1 MRRKFV
7 GVAAIS
13 LFALSPLRAQ
23 DAKIVADNLEYSRE
37 FYSGVHFSAI
47 AESAPS
53 FGYQRYP
60 DNGPER
66 IQCDA
71 GTFARQHGKPWLRSE
86 DWGESGRPVDQ
97 QTARKLDG
105 WVKLVE
111 TAFGFAPSEVKL
123 IKKSREGVRV
133 EWIFEARTANQKG
146 APVRLTFARPL
157 YDKSPNAL
165 LHGFEG
171 SLPAIGGKTRE
182 RVKFSFGYLIAASG
196 FELSEAA
203 WENLET
209 PKELEDKPVDLTKID
224 IGPKPDDAEGF
235 FNRAGARGFNGDMNG
250 AIADLS
256 RAIDL
261 DPKSEPAVYRR
272 GAFKL
277 QKGDYDGA
285 ITDLSRAIELSP
297 NTADYYSDRGL
308 AKLRKR
314 DNDGAIVDFTRAIEL
329 DPKAAQI
336 AYRNRALAKN
346 IKGDADGAL
355 ADYNRAIDLDPKNA
369 GAFNSRGVIKKSK
382 GDLDGAIAD
391 FTKAIELNDKLAI
404 AYKNRGEAKQA
415 KGNAAGAKE
424 DLKRAGDLDPELTS
438 KESVAD
444 SSSNRAASASP
455 APLSPGTGGP
465 NLKQAE
471 RYYESGLKKQ
481 REGNLDGAIAGYTRA
496 IELNP
501 NYTEAY
507 NNRGNL
513 KGAREDH
520 DGAIADYDRAIQ
532 LDPTH
537 TISYN
542 NRGVQRQEKHDW
554 DGAIAD
560 FNHAIELD
568 PKYAKAYYNRG
579 NVKGD
584 KGDHDGAITDYDRA
598 IELDPKY
605 AYSYNNR
612 GNAKKAKGDFDGAIA
627 DFTHAIELAPQD
639 AGFYFSRAGGKL
651 AKGDLDG
658 AIADLDRVIELN
670 DKEPVPYAVRGDF
683 YAKKKQYAAAIKDV
697 QKAIKLDPENGDN
710 YLSLARY
717 QLFNRKPREA
727 IAASLKA
734 LKLSPDKSVII
745 KTKLAH
751 GYLFDNQFNKANA
764 IYLENKNAKLR
775 DSEQTFSQVV
785 LDDFKELQ
793 DAGITHPD
801 IDKIKALLTTK
812 TEAP

>member
-1 MRRKFV
+1 MFSLRKNILVILV
-7 GVAAIS
+7 GSSVLAQS
-13 LFALSPLRAQ
+13 TLRAQ
-23 DAKIVADNLEYSRE
+23 DTKTLADNLEYSRE
-37 FYSGVHFSAI
+37 FYSGVHLSAI

-53 FGYQRYP
+53 FAYQRYP

-133 EWIFEARTANQKG
+133 EWIFEARTANQKA

-171 SLPAIGGKTRE
+171 SLPATGGKASE

-209 PKELEDKPVDLTKID
+209 PKELENKPTDLTKID
-224 IGPKPDDAEGF
+224 IGAKPKDAEGF

-250 AIADLS
+250 AIADCT
-256 RAIDL
+256 RAIEL

-297 NTADYYSDRGL
+297 NTADYYSDRGR

-314 DNDGAIVDFTRAIEL
+314 DNDGAVADFTRAIEL
-329 DPKAAQI
+329 DAKNAI

-346 IKGDADGAL
+346 IKDDADGAL
-355 ADYNRAIDLDPKNA
+355 ADYNRAIELDPKNA
-369 GAFNSRGVIKKSK
+369 DAFNSRGMIKKAK

-391 FTKAIELNDKLAI
+391 FNSAIELNDKLAI

-415 KGNAAGAKE
+415 RGDAAGAKE
-424 DLKRAGDLDPELTS
+424 DLKRAGELDPELMS

-444 SSSNRAASASP
+444 SRSNRAASASP
-455 APLSPGTGGP
+455 APSSPGTAGP

-481 REGNLDGAIAGYTRA
+481 HEGDLDGAIADYSRA
-496 IELNP
+496 IKLNP

-513 KGAREDH
+513 KGAKEDH
-520 DGAIADYDRAIQ
+520 DWAIADFDHAIE
-532 LDPTH
+532 LDPKH

-542 NRGVQRQEKHDW
+542 NRGVQRQEKHD
-554 DGAIAD
+554 
-560 FNHAIELD
+560 
-568 PKYAKAYYNRG
+568 
-579 NVKGD
+579 
-584 KGDHDGAITDYDRA
+584 
-598 IELDPKY
+598 
-605 AYSYNNR
+605 
-612 GNAKKAKGDFDGAIA
+612 FDGAIA
-627 DFTHAIELAPQD
+627 DFTRAIELAPQD
-639 AGFYFSRAGGKL
+639 ARFYYSRAGGKF
-651 AKGDLDG
+651 AGGDVDG
-658 AIADLDRVIELN
+658 AIADLDRVIELKS
-670 DKEPVPYAVRGDF
+670 KEPVPYAIRGDF

-697 QKAIKLDPENGDN
+697 QKAIKLDPEDGDN

-734 LKLSPDKSVII
+734 LKLSPDKAVLI

-751 GYLFDNQFNKANA
+751 GYLFDNQFNKANG

-775 DSEQTFSQVV
+775 DSEQTFNQVV
-785 LDDFKELQ
+785 LDDFKEFQ
-793 DAGITHPD
+793 EAGITHPD
-801 IDKIKALLTTK
+801 MDKIKALLTATPE
-812 TEAP
+812 TR

>member
-1 MRRKFV
+1 MNGKIV
-7 GVAAIS
+7 GAIAIS
-13 LFALSPLRAQ
+13 VSVLSTLQAQ
-23 DAKIVADNLEYSRE
+23 DAKVVADNLEYSRE

-71 GTFARQHGKPWLRSE
+71 STFARQHGKAWSRSA
-86 DWGESGRPVDQ
+86 DWGETGQPVDQ

-171 SLPAIGGKTRE
+171 SLPATGGKARE

-203 WENLET
+203 WEDLQT
-209 PKELEDKPVDLTKID
+209 PKELENKPTDLTKID

-235 FNRAGARGFNGDMNG
+235 FNRAGARGFDGDMNG

-261 DPKSEPAVYRR
+261 DPKSTPAVYRR

-285 ITDLSRAIELSP
+285 ITDLTRAIELSP
-297 NTADYYSDRGL
+297 NTADYYNDRGL
-308 AKLRKR
+308 AKLNKH

-329 DPKAAQI
+329 DPKNAI

-355 ADYNRAIDLDPKNA
+355 ADYNGAIDLDPKNA
-369 GAFNSRGVIKKSK
+369 SAFNSRGVIKKSK

-415 KGNAAGAKE
+415 KGDAAGAKK
-424 DLKRAGDLDPELTS
+424 DLKRSGELDPELMS
-438 KESVAD
+438 QQAVAN
-444 SSSNRAASASP
+444 SGSNHAASPSP
-455 APLSPGTGGP
+455 APSSPGRGAP

-481 REGNLDGAIAGYTRA
+481 DEGDLDGAITDYTRA
-496 IELNP
+496 IKVNP
-501 NYTEAY
+501 RYTEAY
-507 NNRGNL
+507 NNRGTIRRN
-513 KGAREDH
+513 KGDV
-520 DGAIADYDRAIQ
+520 DGAIADYDRAIEV
-532 LDPTH
+532 DPEH
-537 TISYN
+537 TKSWN
-542 NRGVQRQEKHDW
+542 NRGAAKEKKGDL

-560 FNHAIELD
+560 FTRAIGLD
-568 PKYAKAYYNRG
+568 SQYAHAYYNRG
-579 NVKGD
+579 NVKEA
-584 KGDHDGAITDYDRA
+584 KGDHDGAITDFDRA

-627 DFTHAIELAPQD
+627 DFTRAIELAPQD
-639 AGFYFSRAGGKL
+639 ARFYFSRAG
-651 AKGDLDG
+651 AKFAGGDVDG
-658 AIADLDRVIELN
+658 VIADLDRVIELN
-670 DKEPVPYAVRGDF
+670 DKEPVPYAVRGDA
-683 YAKKKQYAAAIKDV
+683 YAKKKQYDAAIKDI
-697 QKAIKLDPENGDN
+697 QKAIKLDPKDGGY

-717 QLFNRKPREA
+717 QLFNRKPRET

-734 LKLSPDKSVII
+734 LKLSPDKTVII
-745 KTKLAH
+745 KTKLAD
-751 GYLFDNQFNKANA
+751 GYLFDNQFDKAKA
-764 IYLENKNAKLR
+764 IYLENKDAKLR

-785 LDDFKELQ
+785 LDDFKEFQ
-793 DAGITHPD
+793 AAGITHPD
-801 IDKIKALLTTK
+801 IDKIKALLTATP
-812 TEAP
+812 EAR

>member
-1 MRRKFV
+1 MFSLRKNILVILV
-7 GVAAIS
+7 GSSVLAQS
-13 LFALSPLRAQ
+13 TLRAQ
-23 DAKIVADNLEYSRE
+23 DTKTLADNLEYSRE
-37 FYSGVHFSAI
+37 FYSGVHLSAI

-53 FGYQRYP
+53 FAYQRYP

-133 EWIFEARTANQKG
+133 EWIFEARTANQKA

-171 SLPAIGGKTRE
+171 SLPATGGKASE

-209 PKELEDKPVDLTKID
+209 PKELENKPTDLTKID
-224 IGPKPDDAEGF
+224 IGAKPKDAEGF
-235 FNRAGARGFNGDMNG
+235 FNRAGARGFNGDMN
-250 AIADLS
+250 
-256 RAIDL
+256 
-261 DPKSEPAVYRR
+261 
-272 GAFKL
+272 
-277 QKGDYDGA
+277 GA

-314 DNDGAIVDFTRAIEL
+314 DNDGAVADFTRAIEL
-329 DPKAAQI
+329 DPKNAI

-346 IKGDADGAL
+346 IKDDADGAL
-355 ADYNRAIDLDPKNA
+355 ADYNRAIELDPKNA
-369 GAFNSRGVIKKSK
+369 SAFNNRGNIKKAK

-391 FTKAIELNDKLAI
+391 FNSAIELNDKLAI

-415 KGNAAGAKE
+415 KGDAAGAKE
-424 DLKRAGDLDPELTS
+424 DLKRAGELDPELMS

-455 APLSPGTGGP
+455 APSSPGTAGP

-481 REGNLDGAIAGYTRA
+481 HEGDLDGAIADYSRA
-496 IELNP
+496 IKLNP

-513 KGAREDH
+513 KGAKEDH
-520 DGAIADYDRAIQ
+520 DGAIADLSRAIE
-532 LDPTH
+532 LDPKH

-542 NRGVQRQEKHDW
+542 NRGVQKEEKHDW

-579 NVKGD
+579 NVKED
-584 KGDHDGAITDYDRA
+584 KGDHDGAITDFDRA

-627 DFTHAIELAPQD
+627 DFTRAIELAPQD
-639 AGFYFSRAGGKL
+639 ARFYYSRAGAKL
-651 AKGDLDG
+651 AGGDVDG
-658 AIADLDRVIELN
+658 VIADLDRVIQLN
-670 DKEPVPYAVRGDF
+670 GKEPVPYAVRGDA

-697 QKAIKLDPENGDN
+697 QKAIKLDPEDGGY

-717 QLFNRKPREA
+717 QLFNRKPRET

-734 LKLSPDKSVII
+734 LKLSPDMAVII
-745 KTKLAH
+745 KTKLAD
-751 GYLFDNQFNKANA
+751 GYLFDNQFDKAKA
-764 IYLENKNAKLR
+764 IYLENKDAKLR
-775 DSEQTFSQVV
+775 DSKQTFSQVV
-785 LDDFKELQ
+785 LDDFNELQ
-793 DAGITHPD
+793 VAGITHPD
-801 IDKIKALLTTK
+801 MDKIKALLTATP
-812 TEAP
+812 EAR